1 MTQIAV
7 QSTEYWIALS
17 MKSSFLL
24 HFLAFDFLFG
34 DFSKAV
40 FMCMK
45 VYKKAMQ
52 HDCFSSP

>member
-1 MTQIAV
+1 MTQTAV
-7 QSTEYWIALS
+7 QSAEYGLALS